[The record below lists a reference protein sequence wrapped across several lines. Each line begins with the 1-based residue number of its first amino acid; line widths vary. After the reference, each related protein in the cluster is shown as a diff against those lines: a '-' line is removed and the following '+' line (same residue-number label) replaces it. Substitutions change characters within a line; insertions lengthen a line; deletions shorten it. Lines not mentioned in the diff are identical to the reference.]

1 MARLDTV
8 SPVTTGGHYNNQ
20 LDAAGARSKWWSR
33 QAVEGKLPLTLTLT
47 EPQTLT
53 LCEPCVTRTALGM
66 AAKKAAKKAAAEQA
80 EAKQKTKKM
89 KARAQSRFK

>member
-8 SPVTTGGHYNNQ
+8 SPVTTGGHYNKQ

-53 LCEPCVTRTALGM
+53 LCEPCVTRMSPVPFTL
-66 AAKKAAKKAAAEQA
+66 
-80 EAKQKTKKM
+80 TPSLT
-89 KARAQSRFK
+89 RAIPLTLNPIPYIP

>member
-1 MARLDTV
+1 MARLYTV

-33 QAVEGKLPLTLTLT
+33 QAVEDKLPLTLRQAVEGKLPLTLTLT

-53 LCEPCVTRTALGM
+53 LCEPCVTRISPVPFTL
-66 AAKKAAKKAAAEQA
+66 
-80 EAKQKTKKM
+80 T
-89 KARAQSRFK
+89 SSL